1 MKIFICL
8 KISQL
13 YFCKQPY
20 TLIDIKELAYEKFFV
35 DSVVTVH
42 RPLQYCGVRF
52 EKRISSRTSQTSCK
66 RTLTYWCLVAFG
78 NKCEK

>member
-1 MKIFICL
+1 MKIFIYL
-8 KISQL
+8 IYNALHS
-13 YFCKQPY
+13 YKQPY
-20 TLIDIKELAYEKFFV
+20 TLIDIKEWVYEKFFE
-35 DSVVTVH
+35 DSVVIVQ

-66 RTLTYWCLVAFG
+66 RTMTYWCLVAFG